1 MVNNF
6 IETPTWLSQ
15 SALNAIKQYVIKHK
29 IIGILYFNINTID
42 SNFRYL

>member
-15 SALNAIKQYVIKHK
+15 SALNVIKQYVIKQT
-29 IIGILYFNINTID
+29 IGILYFNINTID
-42 SNFRYL
+42 SNFSYL